1 MLHIIVAVVGL
12 IIGYVC
18 GAWIDNFINRKQ
30 KRNLNKI
37 NVVSIPAYIKATCPH
52 CDAHI
57 EKNFLD
63 FCHEYSANKS
73 AYYTITCP
81 DCGYIL
87 QLSERDVDDL
97 NVNMEVIDFSED

>member
-18 GAWIDNFINRKQ
+18 GSWIDNFINRKQ

-52 CDAHI
+52 CDANI
-57 EKNFLD
+57 EKN
-63 FCHEYSANKS
+63 
-73 AYYTITCP
+73 
-81 DCGYIL
+81 
-87 QLSERDVDDL
+87 
-97 NVNMEVIDFSED
+97 

>member
-18 GAWIDNFINRKQ
+18 GSLLNRKR
-30 KRNLNKI
+30 KHSSKKI
-37 NVVSIPAYIKATCPH
+37 NVVSIPAYIEATCPH
-52 CDAHI
+52 CHASI

-63 FCHEYSANKS
+63 FCDEYSEDES
-73 AYYTITCP
+73 AYYSITCP
-81 DCGYIL
+81 DCGYVL

-97 NVNMEVIDFSED
+97 NVNMEVIDF

>member
-18 GAWIDNFINRKQ
+18 GSLLNRKR
-30 KRNLNKI
+30 KRSFNKI
-37 NVVSIPAYIKATCPH
+37 NVVSIPAYIEATCPH
-52 CDAHI
+52 CDVHI

-63 FCHEYSANKS
+63 FCDEYSADES
-73 AYYTITCP
+73 AYYSITCP
-81 DCGYIL
+81 DCGYVL

-97 NVNMEVIDFSED
+97 NVNMEVIDF